1 MLHMQNLMPN
11 TNTLHVFDK
20 TIYCIRHG
28 IARHNILYPMIQEQ
42 AYRGKENIDTKLT
55 EVGKK
60 QAEKLKEIWY
70 ERNEVELVIT
80 SPLSRTLETASI
92 LFKDTKVPI
101 LAQELLR
108 EYPLGIDTPN
118 KRASRTELIKKY
130 PEVDFSYILSNI
142 DPLWKEHET
151 ELPENL
157 KKRVQQTKEW
167 LHQRPEKIIALVG
180 HSTFLH
186 ELLYNKFDNNET
198 TQLQHCHP
206 YIYR

>member
-1 MLHMQNLMPN
+1 MQNLMPN
-11 TNTLHVFDK
+11 THALHLFDK

-28 IARHNILYPMIQEQ
+28 IARHNILYPLIQEQ
-42 AYRGKENIDTKLT
+42 AYRGEENIDTKLT

-60 QAEKLKEIWY
+60 QAEKLKEIWH
-70 ERNEVELVIT
+70 EHNEIELVIT

-108 EYPLGIDTPN
+108 EYPLGLDTPN
-118 KRASRTELIKKY
+118 KRASRTKLIKTY
-130 PEVDFSYILSNI
+130 PEVDFSLILS
-142 DPLWKEHET
+142 DQDTLWRENES

-157 KKRVQQTKEW
+157 KKRVQKTKEW
-167 LHQRPEKIIALVG
+167 LLDRPEKTIALVG

-186 ELLYNKFDNNET
+186 ELLYNKFDDNET
-198 TQLQHCHP
+198 NELQHCHP
-206 YIYR
+206 YIYQM

>member
-1 MLHMQNLMPN
+1 MQNLMPN
-11 TNTLHVFDK
+11 THALHLFDK

-28 IARHNILYPMIQEQ
+28 IARHNILYPMIKEQ
-42 AYRGKENIDTKLT
+42 AYRGEENIDTKLT
-55 EVGKK
+55 EKGKK
-60 QAEKLKEIWY
+60 QAEKLKEMWH
-70 ERNEVELVIT
+70 ERNEIELVIT

-108 EYPLGIDTPN
+108 EYPLGLDTPN
-118 KRASRTELIKKY
+118 KRKPLTKLIKTY
-130 PEVDFSYILSNI
+130 PEIDFSYILSNK
-142 DPLWKEHET
+142 DTLWKEHET

-167 LHQRPEKIIALVG
+167 LFLRPEKTIALVG

-186 ELLYNKFDNNET
+186 QFLFNTFDNNEINE
-198 TQLQHCHP
+198 LQHCHP
-206 YIYR
+206 YIYHM